1 MLLGSKSI
9 AIRIYHDATVT
20 VILHQMQ
27 LCRYALICYA
37 LFVQFICVRIYML
50 IGKWIQRK
58 RM

>member
-27 LCRYALICYA
+27 LCRYALICYT

-50 IGKWIQRK
+50 IGKW
-58 RM
+58 M

>member
-37 LFVQFICVRIYML
+37 LFVQFVCVRIYTL
-50 IGKWIQRK
+50 IGRWIQK
-58 RM
+58 RRM